1 MPDFFRGIGAARIGA
16 MAGVAAALTGFFL
29 YIAGAITEPPKT
41 ILFSGLDSRDAIA
54 VTTKLD
60 AMSIPYEARGDGSTI
75 LIAADKVSKTRMQL
89 ASEGMPSAGVG
100 YEIFDKT
107 DTFGATTFVQN
118 INKLRALEGEMS
130 RTIRSLDAIAEARV
144 HLVIPERQVFSRDNQ
159 PPSASVMIKTRGD
172 KLSRGQVAAIQH
184 LVAAA
189 VQGLTPNA
197 VAIVD
202 EKGNLLAGGTNGSS
216 DTDAASS
223 SQEER
228 ATTYEDRLRERVESM
243 VASIV
248 GLGHVRAQ
256 ISAQLD
262 ISRVTQSNETYDPDS
277 KVIRSSQ
284 TVEQTSQDKKAGSS
298 SAVSVSSAL
307 PEAQTG
313 GGGSD
318 NSSASNRT
326 EETVNYEISKKVTT
340 EVQEAGQVKNLS
352 VAVVV
357 DGAYATGADG
367 ARSYSPRSAEDM
379 AKITELV
386 KSAIGYDE
394 KRGDKVSVTNMAF
407 APIDMGPQEPEA
419 KPLLGIDS
427 AVWLKLGEILIL
439 SITALLVALLVVK
452 PMIRRLTT
460 PLTGTA
466 PAPGQQALAYAGDAG
481 QQQAQIAVR
490 RQRLWPRIEV
500 VI

>member
-313 GGGSD
+313 GGG
-318 NSSASNRT
+318 
-326 EETVNYEISKKVTT
+326 
-340 EVQEAGQVKNLS
+340 G
-352 VAVVV
+352 
-357 DGAYATGADG
+357 
-367 ARSYSPRSAEDM
+367 
-379 AKITELV
+379 
-386 KSAIGYDE
+386 
-394 KRGDKVSVTNMAF
+394 
-407 APIDMGPQEPEA
+407 
-419 KPLLGIDS
+419 
-427 AVWLKLGEILIL
+427 W
-439 SITALLVALLVVK
+439 
-452 PMIRRLTT
+452 
-460 PLTGTA
+460 
-466 PAPGQQALAYAGDAG
+466 
-481 QQQAQIAVR
+481 
-490 RQRLWPRIEV
+490 
-500 VI
+500 